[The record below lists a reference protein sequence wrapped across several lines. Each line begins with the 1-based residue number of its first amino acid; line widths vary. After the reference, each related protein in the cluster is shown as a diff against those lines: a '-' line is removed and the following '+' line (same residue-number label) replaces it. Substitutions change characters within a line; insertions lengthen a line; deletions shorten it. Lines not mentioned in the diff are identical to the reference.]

1 MVYYLVGLFDKVSC
15 KYMESV
21 QKTLCEKYNLFKSD
35 ANLPKLH
42 ITLEVITDPNLH
54 NLDIS
59 LESIVKEYTKFQFEL
74 NGVICFDP
82 PYKSVNLNIDN
93 KGTIFELSKKI
104 NSNLGMQGFNVRK
117 HIENW
122 NLHISLANTTFADRE
137 WSNNE
142 YLAACNLAKG
152 ENFSKTI
159 TVDAVELWKPINNN
173 DEMVVKQYEF
183 TKIISDAKH
192 FRP

>member
-1 MVYYLVGLFDKVSC
+1 
-15 KYMESV
+15 
-21 QKTLCEKYNLFKSD
+21 
-35 ANLPKLH
+35 
-42 ITLEVITDPNLH
+42 
-54 NLDIS
+54 
-59 LESIVKEYTKFQFEL
+59 
-74 NGVICFDP
+74 
-82 PYKSVNLNIDN
+82 
-93 KGTIFELSKKI
+93 
-104 NSNLGMQGFNVRK
+104 MQGFNVRK

-142 YLAACNLAKG
+142 YLSACNLAKE

-183 TKIISDAKH
+183 TKII
-192 FRP
+192 